1 MFKTS
6 KNIKYQCDH
15 KDVVAKNLGK
25 GTHYI
30 INKRIKDEIFS
41 FFMNKVRRTILE
53 SAKNT
58 VILHAKS
65 NIFKMKK
72 TFKGLFTVAIIAI
85 CALTISSC
93 SNKKFNVEG
102 QITNAADS
110 VLYFE
115 NVGLEGITI
124 LDSMKLSDKGD
135 FSFSEEGPS
144 APEFY
149 RLRIYDQI
157 INVSIDS
164 TETVTI
170 KAQYPQMAT
179 NYEVS
184 GSDNCQKIKELAL
197 RQISLHK
204 WAMAIQENTALS
216 VDEANDS
223 IMKIIDIYKQDIKAN
238 YIFKE
243 PMKAYSYFA
252 LFQTLGNWLLFN
264 PRNNKEDI
272 KVFAAVATSW
282 DTYYP
287 HAERGQNLHNIAI
300 EGMKNMRITEGAR
313 EQAIDA
319 SKIEEAGVLD
329 IALQDNHGQVRHLTD
344 LKGKVVLLDFHIF
357 ATNESPARILLLR
370 ELYNKYAPQGFEIY
384 QVSLDPDEHFW
395 KQQTA
400 ALPWISV
407 RDEDGINSQRIML
420 YNIQSVPDYFII
432 DRGNNLI
439 KRAEQMKDLEAE
451 IKKLL

>member
-1 MFKTS
+1 MKHIW
-6 KNIKYQCDH
+6 K
-15 KDVVAKNLGK
+15 A
-25 GTHYI
+25 
-30 INKRIKDEIFS
+30 
-41 FFMNKVRRTILE
+41 
-53 SAKNT
+53 AA
-58 VILHAKS
+58 VILA
-65 NIFKMKK
+65 
-72 TFKGLFTVAIIAI
+72 AIIIA
-85 CALTISSC
+85 SC
-93 SNKKFNVEG
+93 GNDRFHVEG
-102 QITNAADS
+102 EITNAKDS

-115 NVGLEGITI
+115 NVGIEQVSI
-124 LDSMKLSDKGD
+124 LDSVILDDGGR
-135 FSFSEEGPS
+135 FSFSEE
-144 APEFY
+144 APIAPDFY
-149 RLRIYDQI
+149 RLRISDQI

-204 WAMAIQENTALS
+204 WAMAIQQNPDLS

-223 IMKIIDIYKQDIKAN
+223 ILKLIDIYKQDIKTN

-264 PRNNKEDI
+264 PRSNKDDI

-300 EGMKNMRITEGAR
+300 EGMKNQRILK
-313 EQAIDA
+313 EQSQTIDA
-319 SKIEEAGVLD
+319 SKVSETGVLD
-329 IALQDNHGQVRHLTD
+329 IALTDNKGQLRHLTD
-344 LKGKVVLLDFHIF
+344 LKGKVVLLDFHVF
-357 ATNESPARILLLR
+357 ALEDSPARILSLR
-370 ELYNKYAPQGFEIY
+370 ELYNKYQAQGFEVY
-384 QVSLDPDEHFW
+384 QVSLDTDEHFW

-400 ALPWISV
+400 ALPWVNV
-407 RDEDGINSQRIML
+407 RDEDGIQSQQLML
-420 YNIQSVPDYFII
+420 YNIQSIPEFFLI
-432 DRGNNLI
+432 DRDNNLV
-439 KRAEQMKDLEAE
+439 KRSAQIKDLEAE

>member
-1 MFKTS
+1 MKHIW
-6 KNIKYQCDH
+6 K
-15 KDVVAKNLGK
+15 A
-25 GTHYI
+25 
-30 INKRIKDEIFS
+30 
-41 FFMNKVRRTILE
+41 
-53 SAKNT
+53 AA
-58 VILHAKS
+58 VILAA
-65 NIFKMKK
+65 
-72 TFKGLFTVAIIAI
+72 TTIA
-85 CALTISSC
+85 SC
-93 SNKKFNVEG
+93 DNNKFHVEG
-102 QITNAADS
+102 QIANAKDS

-115 NVGLEGITI
+115 NVGIEQVNV
-124 LDSMKLSDKGD
+124 LDSVKLDEDGQ
-135 FSFSEEGPS
+135 FSFSDAAPT

-149 RLRIYDQI
+149 RLRISDQI

-170 KAQYPQMAT
+170 QAQYPQMAT

-197 RQISLHK
+197 RQIDLHK
-204 WAMAIQENTALS
+204 QAMAIQQNTELG

-223 IMKIIDIYKQDIKAN
+223 ILKLIDIYKQDIKTN

-264 PRNNKEDI
+264 PRSNKDDI

-300 EGMKNMRITEGAR
+300 EGMKNQRIVE
-313 EQAIDA
+313 EQQNQTIDA
-319 SKIEEAGVLD
+319 SKVSEAGVLD
-329 IALQDNHGQVRHLTD
+329 IALTDNKGQVRHLTD
-344 LKGKVVLLDFHIF
+344 LKGKVVLLDFHVF
-357 ATNESPARILLLR
+357 ALKDSPARILMLR
-370 ELYNKYAPQGFEIY
+370 ELYNKYQAQGFEVY

-400 ALPWISV
+400 ALPWVSV
-407 RDEDGINSQRIML
+407 RDADGVQSQQLLL
-420 YNIQSVPDYFII
+420 YNIQSIPEFFLI
-432 DRGNNLI
+432 DRGNNLV
-439 KRAEQMKDLEAE
+439 KRSAQIKDLEAE
-451 IKKLL
+451 IRKLL